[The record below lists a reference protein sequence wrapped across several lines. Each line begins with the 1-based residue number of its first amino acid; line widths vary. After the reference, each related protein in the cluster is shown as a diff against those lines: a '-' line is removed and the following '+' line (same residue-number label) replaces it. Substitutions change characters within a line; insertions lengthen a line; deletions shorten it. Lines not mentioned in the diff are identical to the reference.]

1 MVWFWMKISRK
12 WFEKCACIVLGYMVM
27 VWNVWVFWICLWLQ
41 QEEEKVG
48 HWMLWGKLSCWW
60 AAGAGTEWGRWSL
73 GGFQLMTAQ
82 KVWKAAMSF
91 WFSSDEN
98 VEGEVGADD
107 VEDISSHVE
116 PMMEQKVWKV
126 SRLNNLWRW
135 VSKQYSN
142 SYYTPCIGVYWKKI
156 CYQTRPWH
164 VTHIFYPYKY
174 KRA

>member
-1 MVWFWMKISRK
+1 MIWKM
-12 WFEKCACIVLGYMVM
+12 YMHCT
-27 VWNVWVFWICLWLQ
+27 WVHGNGKMWDFWICLWLQ
-41 QEEEKVG
+41 QDEEKVG

-98 VEGEVGADD
+98 VESWGGGWWCWGYIPPCWTNDGTKGLK
-107 VEDISSHVE
+107 SQSTQQ
-116 PMMEQKVWKV
+116 P
-126 SRLNNLWRW
+126 WRW
-135 VSKQYSN
+135 VSKKYSN